1 VGRVPL
7 VSPGYDRG
15 EGHPTDDDTEM
26 EDVMENADHAMGL
39 ELQLV
44 ELVEQQ
50 TRAQVQHRD
59 EDAALLEPEIVQLRG
74 ELAEIGD
81 LAVP

>member
-1 VGRVPL
+1 
-7 VSPGYDRG
+7 
-15 EGHPTDDDTEM
+15 
-26 EDVMENADHAMGL
+26 MENADHAMGL

-74 ELAEIGD
+74 ELADIGD
-81 LAVP
+81 IAVI